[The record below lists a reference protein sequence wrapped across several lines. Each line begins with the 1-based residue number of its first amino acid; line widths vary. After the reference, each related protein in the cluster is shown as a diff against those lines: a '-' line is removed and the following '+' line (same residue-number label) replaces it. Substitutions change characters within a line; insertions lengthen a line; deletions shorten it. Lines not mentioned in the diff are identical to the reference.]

1 MYRFQNQNTISYF
14 SKFKEITVVT
24 VLVDINLLTK
34 FKVLHPVQRYD
45 WGPKC
50 ENVAQIFNG
59 SRDLAMPI

>member
-1 MYRFQNQNTISYF
+1 MYRFQNIISYF

-59 SRDLAMPI
+59 SHDPATPI